1 MVASIGILTEVL
13 IFGLTL
19 GSLYALMAI
28 GLTLIFSIGG
38 IANLAHGGFLVLG
51 AYTFYVLSNGGF
63 PKVLSFLVA
72 LIVVAGFSIFLYRV
86 FIDPVMHEPLT
97 AINVALIIAI
107 ILEEFAGIFVSH
119 QPLSIPA
126 LIAGTVDVAGISLP
140 ANRILAFVIS
150 WLLVGGVWYFVT
162 RTITGQAILAT
173 SMDSKGAAITGMN
186 VDRLEMIVWGLAGL
200 LAACAGYFVG
210 SFQVISPEM
219 GLEPLIISLVIV
231 VLGGLGSITGSL
243 IAAYFIA
250 IIETAVALGFDP
262 RAQGLISLIILV
274 FVMLFR
280 PDGLMGKR
288 ELHLGGE

>member
-1 MVASIGILTEVL
+1 MVLSPDLVLQIL

-38 IANLAHGGFLVLG
+38 IANLAHGAFLLLG
-51 AYTFYVLSNGGF
+51 GYTFYILVNEGL
-63 PKVLSFLVA
+63 PPILSFLLA
-72 LIVVAGFSIFLYRV
+72 LVVVAGFSIFLYRV
-86 FIDPVMHEPLT
+86 FINPVMDEPLT
-97 AINVALIIAI
+97 AINVALIVAI

-126 LIAGTVDVAGISLP
+126 LLGGTVDVIGISIP
-140 ANRILAFVIS
+140 SNRLLAFVIS
-150 WLLVGGVWYFVT
+150 WLLIAGVWYFVT

-186 VDRLEMIVWGLAGL
+186 VDRLETIVWGLAGL
-200 LAACAGYFVG
+200 LAGCAGYFVG

-219 GLEPLIISLVIV
+219 GLEPLLISLVIV

-250 IIETAVALGFDP
+250 IIETIVALAIDP
-262 RAQGLISLIILV
+262 RAQGLVSLVLLV

-280 PDGLMGKR
+280 PSGLMGKR